1 MHIRCSYFSF
11 FFLTNIYTALTIAL
25 LSWKKISRDHVTTRH
40 KIQDTFA
47 NIFNRVTSDFFRNFR
62 FDPYNL
68 RGVYHIEN
76 DIADKNIHGK
86 SREEACIDTRV
97 N

>member
-11 FFLTNIYTALTIAL
+11 FFFNKYLYSSYDRAFIMEKNFTR
-25 LSWKKISRDHVTTRH
+25 SRNNAT
-40 KIQDTFA
+40 QDTFA

-86 SREEACIDTRV
+86 SREEACTYIDTRV